1 LHTTFDEE
9 KSQNASL
16 GGQNCFDRAFLKT
29 HIEALTPVVDCL
41 DSLIGLGHLFAVPVL
56 LFMGGFGK
64 KSK

>member
-1 LHTTFDEE
+1 
-9 KSQNASL
+9 L